1 MEVELCYSCGT
12 PHHHPVEIIGN
23 LKPIF
28 RTTTPASLPLVLF
41 GLPDWKS
48 VDERWI
54 EACVHTFRTLPKLE
68 GPYKKPKAKTIEVE
82 VTGGYVVGKRKMF
95 IKVYDD
101 EGIKFLDYFVT
112 RLERTMQYLNRRTSY
127 KTLIDA
133 VNILRNV
140 TSPFKQDLIE
150 ALGRFRFDLLVSIGL
165 LHSVKLWTER
175 KHVYYVS
182 QAWRA

>member
-1 MEVELCYSCGT
+1 MEIELCYECRSV
-12 PHHHPVEIIGN
+12 HHEPVEVIAG
-23 LKPIF
+23 KQIF
-28 RTTTPASLPLVLF
+28 RTTTPTNLPLVLF

-48 VDERWI
+48 VDERWV

-68 GPYKKPKAKTIEVE
+68 GPFKKPRAKTIEVE
-82 VTGGYVVGKRKMF
+82 VSDGYVVGKRKMY
-95 IKVYDD
+95 IKVYDSD
-101 EGIKFLDYFVT
+101 GIKFLDYFVT

-140 TSPFKQDLIE
+140 TRPFKEDLIQ
-150 ALGRFRFDLLVSIGL
+150 ALDRFRFDLLVSIGM

-182 QAWRA
+182 QAWR